1 MAYGAVVGFDYGW
14 VGETRRPV
22 IRLRPRHTVVSLVPA
37 LEMGARVLIGA
48 GIGAAF
54 GATTSHETLW
64 LAVGA
69 GVGWGFGKLRSTAR
83 GEPRGEP
90 RGEQSRV
97 R

>member
-1 MAYGAVVGFDYGW
+1 
-14 VGETRRPV
+14 
-22 IRLRPRHTVVSLVPA
+22 
-37 LEMGARVLIGA
+37 LIGA

-83 GEPRGEP
+83 GE
-90 RGEQSRV
+90 QSRV